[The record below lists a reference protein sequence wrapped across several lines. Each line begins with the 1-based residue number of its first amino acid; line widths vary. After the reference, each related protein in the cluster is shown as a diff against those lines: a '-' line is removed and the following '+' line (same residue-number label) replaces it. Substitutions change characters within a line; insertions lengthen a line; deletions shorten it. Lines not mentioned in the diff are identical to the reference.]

1 MGAKLTSLL
10 CTLEDLEENRIFL
23 RGSAAG
29 ETLRKY
35 ERLYKRWVSF
45 REEMVSRGHVDEGT
59 MTVSFIRRETE
70 EGKSASYIKDALAAI
85 QHGRVSRNLPV
96 EHLDTLVV
104 GMARKASGS
113 AVDGRQRSLEREKRE
128 RLPAAKEMLQ
138 WLREDTW
145 NKGIDERMT
154 YMGVVLGFHFMLR
167 VSEYAHT
174 GSKSA
179 DHRFLVE
186 DVYYYD
192 ERGGRL
198 GVSDKGIMGIT
209 IMKRTGKTNRGG
221 KRLHRLQLSRS
232 SPVEEQLMED
242 FLRFGRES
250 GTDPKDPFL
259 SRMKLGKRKM
269 LTSSMVNAALKR
281 MALQFGLD
289 PRKFSSHSLRKG
301 GCTSM
306 RVAGVEPETIRRV
319 VGWKPGSDV
328 MDECYA
334 LHMGGDRGALREE
347 GPQVSVADVRRF
359 QGGSSDQVGGSSN
372 KPQGIL
378 ERKKKGGGQS
388 QISGKKY

>member
-1 MGAKLTSLL
+1 MGTKLTSVL

-35 ERLYKRWVSF
+35 ERLYERWVSF
-45 REEMVSRGHVDEGT
+45 RGDMVSRGHVDEGT
-59 MTVSFIRRETE
+59 ITVSYIRWETE
-70 EGKSASYIKDALAAI
+70 RGKSASYIKDALAAI

-96 EHLDTLVV
+96 EHLDSLVV
-104 GMARKASGS
+104 EMASKASGN
-113 AVDGRQRSLEREKRE
+113 AVDGRQLSLERERRE

-138 WLREDTW
+138 WLREDSW
-145 NKGIDERMT
+145 DKGIDERMT

-186 DVYYYD
+186 DVYYYG
-192 ERGGRL
+192 EKGERL
-198 GVSDKGIMGIT
+198 GIRDKGIVGIT

-242 FLRFGRES
+242 FLLFGRES
-250 GTDPKDPFL
+250 GTDPSDPFL
-259 SRMKLGKRKM
+259 SRMKLGKRKV
-269 LTSSMVNAALKR
+269 LTSSMVNSALKR
-281 MALQFGLD
+281 MAVQFGLD
-289 PRKFSSHSLRKG
+289 PKKFSSHSLRKG

-306 RVAGVEPETIRRV
+306 RFAGIEAESIRRV
-319 VGWKPGSDV
+319 VGWMPGSNV

-334 LHMGGDRGALREE
+334 LRVGGDRGALREE
-347 GPQVSVADVRRF
+347 GPQVSVADVLRL
-359 QGGSSDQVGGSSN
+359 QGGSSERFGGSSI

-378 ERKKKGGGQS
+378 ERKKRGGAVPN
-388 QISGKKY
+388 